1 MKKEIKIG
9 IFAVLVLLGTWAGI
23 RFLSG
28 LDVFSRTKT
37 YYINYDDVAGIEQA
51 SPVKI
56 LGVKVGSVTNIS
68 LDPTK
73 FNGVELTIEVSNKYN
88 LPVDSKA
95 KLFSDGLMGGKAI
108 AIEYGS
114 AAEYL
119 KSGDHITAAYDKGVM
134 DIATAELES
143 LTKKIGETLGSL
155 TVTLDSVNGMLDDNR
170 KSFKG
175 VMNNLDSMTG
185 SMDDVLTGKKQDL
198 LAVVDNLTAFADA
211 LGRNSERIDSVMM
224 NVTALT
230 NQFAAADIANSLQQT
245 LTKLDATLAK
255 LNSGDGTV
263 GKLMTDKALYDNLT
277 AASANLSTLLA
288 DLQAYPKR
296 YVHFSMFGRGAK
308 ADERD
313 RKKAV
318 EAAAKAE

>member
-9 IFAVLVLLGTWAGI
+9 IFAVVTLLCTWAGI

-28 LDVFSRTKT
+28 LDVLGRSRT
-37 YYINYDDVAGIEQA
+37 YYVDYVEVSGIQQA
-51 SPVKI
+51 SPVVI
-56 LGVKVGSVTNIS
+56 LGVKVGSVTEIK

-73 FNGVELTIEVSNKYN
+73 TEGVQLTLVVDKKYDI
-88 LPVDSKA
+88 PVDSKA

-114 AAEYL
+114 ATEYL
-119 KSGDHITAAYDKGVM
+119 KSGDRITAAYDKGLM
-134 DIATAELES
+134 DIAGAELEG
-143 LTKKIGETLGSL
+143 LTKKIGEALGSL
-155 TVTLDSVNGMLDDNR
+155 TTTLDNVNGMLDDNR

-175 VMNNLDSMTG
+175 VMSNIDSMTG
-185 SMDDVLTGKKQDL
+185 SMDDVLTGKKQE
-198 LAVVDNLTAFADA
+198 LATIVENLSAFAEA

-224 NVTALT
+224 NVNSITD
-230 NQFAAADIANSLQQT
+230 QFAAADVVNSLQQT
-245 LTKLDATLAK
+245 IVKLNTTLDK
-255 LNSGDGTV
+255 LNSNDSTV
-263 GKLMTDKALYDNLT
+263 GKLLNDKALYDNLT

-296 YVHFSMFGRGAK
+296 YVHFSLFGRGAK

-313 RKKAV
+313 RKKA
-318 EAAAKAE
+318 AESAE

>member
-1 MKKEIKIG
+1 MNKEIKIG
-9 IFAVLVLLGTWAGI
+9 LFAVVVLLGTWAGI

-28 LDVFSRTKT
+28 LDVFSRTNK
-37 YYINYDDVAGIEQA
+37 YYINYTDVAGIAQA

-56 LGVKVGSVTNIS
+56 LGVKVGSVTEIN

-73 FNGVELTIEVSNKYN
+73 FNGVELTIEVSKKYN

-108 AIEYGS
+108 DIEYGS
-114 AAEYL
+114 ATEYL
-119 KSGDHITAAYDKGVM
+119 ESGDHITAAYDKSLM
-134 DIATAELES
+134 DIAGAELES
-143 LTKKIGETLGSL
+143 MTQKISETLNALSA
-155 TVTLDSVNGMLDDNR
+155 TLESVNGMLNDNR
-170 KSFKG
+170 ESFKG

-185 SMDDVLTGKKQDL
+185 SIDDVLTGKKQEL
-198 LAVVDNLTAFADA
+198 MTVVDNLTAFADA

-224 NVTALT
+224 NVTTLT
-230 NQFAAADIANSLQQT
+230 NQFAAADIATSLQQT

-255 LNSGDGTV
+255 INSGEGTV

-296 YVHFSMFGRGAK
+296 YVHFSVFGRGAK

-313 RKKAV
+313 RKKAA
-318 EAAAKAE
+318 EAAVKAE

>member
-9 IFAVLVLLGTWAGI
+9 IFAVVVLLCTWAGI

-37 YYINYDDVAGIEQA
+37 YYINYTDVAGIEQA

-68 LDPTK
+68 LDPTQAE
-73 FNGVELTIEVSNKYN
+73 GVELTIEVSKKYN

-114 AAEYL
+114 ATEYL
-119 KSGDHITAAYDKGVM
+119 ASGDHITAAYDKGLM
-134 DIATAELES
+134 DIAGAELEG
-143 LTKKIGETLGSL
+143 LTKKIGETLTTL
-155 TVTLDSVNGMLDDNR
+155 TATLDNVNGLLAENR
-170 KSFKG
+170 TSFQG
-175 VMNNLDSMTG
+175 VMSNLDSMTG
-185 SMDDVLTGKKQDL
+185 SMDDVLTGKKQEL
-198 LAVVDNLTAFADA
+198 VAVVDNLTSFADA

-224 NVTALT
+224 NVTTLT

-296 YVHFSMFGRGAK
+296 YVHFSVFGRGAK

-313 RKKAV
+313 RKKAT
-318 EAAAKAE
+318 EGAAKAE